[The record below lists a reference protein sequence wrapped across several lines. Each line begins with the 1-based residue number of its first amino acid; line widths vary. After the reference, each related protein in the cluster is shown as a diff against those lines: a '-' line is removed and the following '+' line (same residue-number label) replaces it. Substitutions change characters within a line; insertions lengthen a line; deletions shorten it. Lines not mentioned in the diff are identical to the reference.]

1 MKFKNFIYSGLII
14 STSFVLYGCTNIN
27 SNNNVTTE
35 EAPTENTD
43 KKTNKL
49 TLSAVGDVM
58 IHNSQLIAQKQYDGT
73 YNFYNNFRLIKDYIK
88 NTDLSIANLET
99 TINENKKISAYP
111 NFNSPDAILDALK
124 DTGFDIISTIN
135 NHSLDTGESGIPST
149 INEIKERGLNYVGT
163 RLNEIDARFIT
174 KEINDIKIGVSS
186 FSYADEKTSNSYLNG
201 IPSGKSRNLL
211 NTIDQYSVDK
221 SFETI
226 KKEIDLMKQNGCELI
241 VLNIHWGEEYNQT
254 PSNYQKQLAKLLI
267 NEGVDIILGSH
278 PHVVQP
284 VETIV
289 SDDGLH
295 SGVVFYSLGNIISNQ
310 QEEEM
315 GFTKSENGLL
325 PIIEIEKTNEKV
337 ELTKIEYIPTW
348 VSRKNIGGDNKYEY
362 TIVPLNGDLQ
372 TLSQNEE
379 FSLYDLEHSLNDTI
393 KAVSN
398 DNVSIYKK

>member
-111 NFNSPDAILDALK
+111 SFNSPDAILDALK

-186 FSYADEKTSNSYLNG
+186 FSYADEKISNSYLNG

>member
-111 NFNSPDAILDALK
+111 SFNSPDAILDALK

>member
-43 KKTNKL
+43 EKTNKL

-111 NFNSPDAILDALK
+111 SFNSPDAILDALK

-174 KEINDIKIGVSS
+174 KEINDIKIGISS